1 LLDSSSKPSVALD
14 LAFPPADGAIRECL
28 TRVLDLSGVT
38 KRFLKFFASIFKVT
52 RDELRQNKGQF
63 SDSRTLAEWWSTNFG
78 DIREKLYSLVA
89 EDTEKEITIQVSV
102 KVSYGNPSY
111 CPCRKTSWKPSVN
124 LLLKIKMRP
133 LSASEVEQVALQNK
147 AISELD
153 ELLTELRAKC
163 SQQPS
168 YAIEIVM
175 YFDEAHSL
183 TALKPKNENEKT
195 LYDVFCSVLNTFLR
209 YPVFVIFLS
218 TNSDLAELATPRSLA
233 QSARIRDGRATI
245 HAPITETPF
254 DCYPDMLIRPVTM
267 SFVETTTVEY
277 MAKFGRP
284 L

>member
-1 LLDSSSKPSVALD
+1 MVVDEFWRHSGETLFSC
-14 LAFPPADGAIRECL
+14 GRGYRERNYY
-28 TRVLDLSGVT
+28 TGER
-38 KRFLKFFASIFKVT
+38 KSI
-52 RDELRQNKGQF
+52 L
-63 SDSRTLAEWWSTNFG
+63 
-78 DIREKLYSLVA
+78 
-89 EDTEKEITIQVSV
+89 
-102 KVSYGNPSY
+102 
-111 CPCRKTSWKPSVN
+111 WKPV
-124 LLLKIKMRP
+124 LLSLQEDVLETVCQSATKDQDAAP
-133 LSASEVEQVALQNK
+133 PSASEVEQVALQNK

-163 SQQPS
+163 SRQPS